1 LCEILFFRQGTAGTG
16 TCLRRKIWF
25 GRRRLLP
32 LHDHGLSEYAAS
44 ATVESLRRDS
54 EATGCIPGDVAA
66 LSQWKKNQTESTFS
80 QHVCLDLDFTD
91 APAHAAA
98 PQPTAR
104 WMPHPRARVPFP
116 QLLPT
121 VSHPQPRSVSAKHMG
136 PSHLQKA
143 VDRPQHSGPHAV
155 QAARWKARTP
165 RSIAPLLSRREYAA
179 ACGPWL

>member
-1 LCEILFFRQGTAGTG
+1 MGGGQ
-16 TCLRRKIWF
+16 
-25 GRRRLLP
+25 LLP
-32 LHDHGLSEYAAS
+32 LHDHGPSAEYAAS
-44 ATVESLRRDS
+44 ATEESLRRDS

-80 QHVCLDLDFTD
+80 QHVCLDFTD

-116 QLLPT
+116 QLLPR

-155 QAARWKARTP
+155 QAARRKARTP
-165 RSIAPLLSRREYAA
+165 RSIAPLLSRRQCEA
-179 ACGPWL
+179 ACYPWL